1 VGVPSAAFAGCLRF
15 MFLRRA
21 PVRRLTSRV
30 YFFLKGARSLDR
42 RCPAH
47 NAPHVPTSTDGLFAG
62 LKSTSELERGAALSA
77 LRAFLRGAL
86 ARSFA
91 RQLSDGDLDD
101 VTQESLLRI
110 HSRLDSFQNQSRFS
124 TWACAIAVNC
134 ALSELRRRRHQHL
147 SLEETAAQASA
158 ALVQEAE
165 HADAKR
171 ELELARLSQGIADAL
186 TDRQRQAILAKLGGL
201 PLMEI
206 ARRLSTSQGAVYKL
220 LHDARMRLKRYLEAA
235 EAASDER
242 PTQAGSP

>member
-1 VGVPSAAFAGCLRF
+1 
-15 MFLRRA
+15 
-21 PVRRLTSRV
+21 
-30 YFFLKGARSLDR
+30 
-42 RCPAH
+42 
-47 NAPHVPTSTDGLFAG
+47 VPTSTDGFFAG
-62 LKSTSELERGAALSA
+62 LKSTSEVERGVAMSE

-101 VTQESLLRI
+101 LTQESLLRSY
-110 HSRLDSFQNQSRFS
+110 SRLDSFQNQSRFS

-171 ELELARLSQGIADAL
+171 ELDLARLGQGIADAL

-235 EAASDER
+235 EAATDER
-242 PTQAGSP
+242 STQAGLP